1 MPKKKRRIDRR
12 YVIYAIVLIGAVI
25 IGTGIGIIAGTLK
38 NAPDL
43 ADVKF
48 RPLATSYIYDANGK
62 VISRLFRENRVPV
75 TLDKIPKHLQNAI
88 VAIEDD
94 GFYRHHGVDIMGIAR
109 ALITDALHGQW
120 VQGGSTITQ
129 QLAKNA
135 FLTHE
140 RTLARKLNE
149 LVWAIQI
156 ERAYTKDEILETYL
170 NEIYFGHGAY
180 GVEAAAQL
188 YFGKHVS
195 DLDLAESALL
205 AGIPRGPGFYSPY
218 IDMEAATRRRNIVL
232 NRMAELGY
240 ITAEQAD
247 AAKKEPIRVVGLK
260 PSQNQ
265 APYFVDYVLQQ
276 LRRKYDDD
284 QIYTGGLKI
293 YTTLDLDMQKAA
305 EKALLDSLPSGGV
318 GKNNL
323 VQPQGALVALDP
335 RTGAI
340 KAMVGGRGTDKFNRA
355 TQAYRQPGS
364 AMKPF
369 VYTAAFDRGYTA
381 ATIVDDSPVEFP
393 QGEGQP
399 PWRPEN
405 YDRKFRGPMTI
416 RDAVEGSINIVAIK
430 VLSQIGVDTAIDYA
444 RRMGITSLVDHGAAN
459 DRNLSFA
466 LGGLTK
472 GVSPLEMAEAY
483 AVLASGGIRSTPFAI
498 LRVEDA
504 NGNVLEENQ
513 PSRSIVL
520 SEQTA
525 YLMTDVL
532 RGVVERG
539 TGKAANIGRPAAG
552 KTGTTDDNT
561 NAWFVGY
568 TPDLVAAVWM
578 GDDDQSKQLVYR
590 GVRYGSW
597 FTASIWGKFMKEALR
612 NTPPSDFSVPDGMST
627 AIIDTKSGLLATTAC
642 TSTRQEIFI
651 KGTEPTQYC
660 NLHGWGE
667 PLAPSGDA
675 VPPGSTPD
683 EGNPST
689 VAPGSNTGGTPSA
702 NPPDEGSLPATEA
715 TAGSPPTTT
724 SPAANGSTTNG
735 ATPNGAT
742 RKPPRSSAALIE
754 LEVCTESNALATANC
769 PRDKVELR
777 WYRKDTNQEVDR
789 SGRPIPGSFAPVTYC
804 TSHG

>member
-1 MPKKKRRIDRR
+1 MPRKKRRVDQR
-12 YVIYAIVLIGAVI
+12 YIIYALVLIGAVI
-25 IGTGIGIIAGTLK
+25 VGTGVGIVAGTLR

-48 RPLATSYIYDANGK
+48 RPLATSYIYDAKGK

-75 TLDKIPKHLQNAI
+75 TLQQIPKNLQNAI

-94 GFYRHHGVDIMGIAR
+94 GFYKHHGVDIMGIAR
-109 ALITDALHGQW
+109 ALVTDALHGGI

-135 FLTHE
+135 FLTQE

-180 GVEAAAQL
+180 GVEAAAQI

-195 DLDLAESALL
+195 QLDLAESALI

-218 IDMEAATRRRNIVL
+218 IDMEAAVRRRNTVL
-232 NRMAELGY
+232 NRMAELKY
-240 ITAEQAD
+240 ISPAEAA
-247 AAKKEPIRVVGLK
+247 AAKAEPIRTAGLK
-260 PSQNQ
+260 PSRDQ
-265 APYFVDYVLQQ
+265 APYFVDYVVQYL
-276 LRRKYDDD
+276 LGKYSED
-284 QIYTGGLKI
+284 QVYTGGLKV
-293 YTTLDLDMQKAA
+293 YTTLDLSMQKAA
-305 EKALLDSLPSGGV
+305 EKALVESLPSGGV

-323 VQPQGALVALDP
+323 VQPQGALIALDP
-335 RTGAI
+335 RTGEI

-355 TQAYRQPGS
+355 IQAYRQPGS
-364 AMKPF
+364 TMKPF
-369 VYTAAFDRGYTA
+369 VYTAALDRGYTA

-393 QGEGQP
+393 LGAGQP

-405 YDRKFRGPMTI
+405 YDHKFRGPMTI
-416 RDAVEGSINIVAIK
+416 RDAVENSINIVAIK

-444 RRMGITSLVDHGAAN
+444 RRMGITSLVDRGNAN

-466 LGGLTK
+466 LGGLTR
-472 GVSPLEMAEAY
+472 GVSPLEIASAY
-483 AVLASGGIRSTPFAI
+483 GVLANGGIRVTPIAI

-504 NGNVLEENQ
+504 NGNVLEENE

-520 SEQTA
+520 NEQTA

-532 RGVVERG
+532 RGVIERG
-539 TGKAANIGRPAAG
+539 TGKAAAIGRPAAG

-597 FTASIWGKFMKEALR
+597 FTAGIWGKFMKEALK
-612 NTPPSDFSVPDGMST
+612 NTPPSDFKAPDGLET
-627 AIIDTKSGLLATTAC
+627 AVIDTQTGLLATTAC
-642 TSTRQEIFI
+642 TSVREEIFV
-651 KGTEPTQYC
+651 KGTEPRQYC
-660 NLHGWGE
+660 TLHSWGE
-667 PLAPSGDA
+667 PLRPQPLPAGDTPASEPS
-675 VPPGSTPD
+675 S
-683 EGNPST
+683 
-689 VAPGSNTGGTPSA
+689 
-702 NPPDEGSLPATEA
+702 PATEPTDPSKPSTPSPAPTTLPSPTPSPTPSPSSPSSEPSPSTAPA
-715 TAGSPPTTT
+715 TAQAPRTA
-724 SPAANGSTTNG
+724 PAD
-735 ATPNGAT
+735 
-742 RKPPRSSAALIE
+742 LIE
-754 LEVCTESNALATANC
+754 LEVCTESKALATANC
-769 PRDKVELR
+769 PRDKVVVR
-777 WYRKDTNQEVDR
+777 WYRKDTNQQVDQN
-789 SGRPIPGSFAPVTYC
+789 GRLVPGSYAPSNYC
-804 TSHG
+804 SIHG